1 MASID
6 QTPSPPREPRSSVII
21 RAVVKHDDLC
31 SERRVRNLS
40 KAGACVDSDGDLR
53 VGETV
58 TIEVGNAPGIIADVV
73 WTKPTTAGLRFRS
86 ALDLAAARKPRS
98 IAASGGVLKAGWAAG
113 LDHAYRR
120 GG

>member
-6 QTPSPPREPRSSVII
+6 QTPPPREPRSTVII
-21 RAVVKHDDLC
+21 RAVVTHGDER

-40 KAGACVDSDGDLR
+40 TTGACVDAQGDLPE
-53 VGETV
+53 GATV
-58 TIEVGNAPGIIADVV
+58 TIEIGNARAVFADVV
-73 WTKPTTAGLRFRS
+73 WVKSTMAGLRFRS
-86 ALDLAAARKPRS
+86 ALDLAAARKPRAPS
-98 IAASGGVLKAGWAAG
+98 APGALLKAGWAAE